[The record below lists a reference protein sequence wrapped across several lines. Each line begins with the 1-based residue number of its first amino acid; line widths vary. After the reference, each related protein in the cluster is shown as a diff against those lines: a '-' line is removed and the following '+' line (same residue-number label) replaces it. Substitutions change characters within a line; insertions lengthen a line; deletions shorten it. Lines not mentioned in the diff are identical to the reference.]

1 MTVAPPS
8 RQGPCRDGSP
18 TRPGRAQLGS
28 LAAISR
34 GSGTAEG
41 ETPSGQPA
49 GRQGYGIQSPPTRD
63 FACLCRLYNC
73 RSMKFRGAILLQ
85 SGILLVA
92 VVVGQ
97 TSAQDD
103 LPSAPSAVQQQ
114 RSKPKPPPPPPPAQT
129 QTPSPTPSDTS
140 ANKVAPGQ
148 TDAESKNGAAANS
161 SQNSSDDA
169 ATTITKTVNEVN
181 VVFTVTDKH
190 GRYVKNLAKAD
201 FSVLDD
207 SKPAE
212 QIRSFH
218 NETDLPLQVG
228 LLVDASN
235 SVRDRFK
242 FEQESAI
249 EFLNQTVRPRYDKAF
264 VVGFDVT
271 PEVTQDFTDNTEALS
286 RGVRALRPG
295 GGTAMYDALY
305 FAARDKLLKEQQ
317 NGAVRRAIIPL
328 SDGDDNM
335 SHVTREEAID
345 MAQRADVIVYT
356 ISTNVT
362 GSRHAGDKVL
372 ERIADAT
379 GGRSFFPFQITDVAN
394 AFVEIQD
401 ELRSQ
406 YALSYKPA
414 DFRTDGRY
422 HTIEI
427 LAQNH
432 KGLRVR
438 SRRGYYAP
446 AQ

>member
-1 MTVAPPS
+1 
-8 RQGPCRDGSP
+8 
-18 TRPGRAQLGS
+18 
-28 LAAISR
+28 
-34 GSGTAEG
+34 
-41 ETPSGQPA
+41 
-49 GRQGYGIQSPPTRD
+49 
-63 FACLCRLYNC
+63 
-73 RSMKFRGAILLQ
+73 MKFRSIALFLGSILSVAAVFAQ
-85 SGILLVA
+85 NSGP
-92 VVVGQ
+92 
-97 TSAQDD
+97 DED

-114 RSKPKPPPPPPPAQT
+114 RSKPQPPPGPSAPTAPSANSAPEASGTAVQPQTSPATDQRTGKGEPPPSAA
-129 QTPSPTPSDTS
+129 TP
-140 ANKVAPGQ
+140 
-148 TDAESKNGAAANS
+148 ESKSGTASNE
-161 SQNSSDDA
+161 DP

-190 GRYVKNLAKAD
+190 GRYVKNLGKSD
-201 FSVLDD
+201 FAVLDD

-249 EFLNQTVRPRYDKAF
+249 EFLNQTIRPKYDKAF

-286 RGVRALRPG
+286 RGVRSLRPG

-305 FAARDKLLKEQQ
+305 FASRDKLLKEQQ
-317 NGAVRRAIIPL
+317 SGPVRRAVILL

-335 SHVTREEAID
+335 SHVTREEAIE
-345 MAQRADVIVYT
+345 MAQRAEVIVYT

-362 GSRHAGDKVL
+362 GSRHGGDKVL
-372 ERIADAT
+372 ERIAEAT
-379 GGRSFFPFQITDVAN
+379 GGRPFFPFQLTDVAN

-414 DFRTDGRY
+414 ELRTDGRY

-432 KGLRVR
+432 KGLHVR

-446 AQ
+446 AR